1 MNGYN
6 RIVNSDEINV
16 ESWKVA
22 NAINSLIGLLS
33 NSDRLGSYEVGEI
46 KRVIELLTS
55 SDEELDNV

>member
-1 MNGYN
+1 M
-6 RIVNSDEINV
+6 
-16 ESWKVA
+16 SWKVA

-55 SDEELDNV
+55 SDKELDNV